1 MSLAKVHSAAVI
13 GLEAYPVEVEVD
25 ISNGLPSFSI
35 VGLPDKA
42 IEEAKERVR
51 SAIRN
56 SGADFPAKRITV
68 NLAPADI
75 KKEGSA
81 FDLAIALG
89 ILIADEQIPQVKSDI
104 LLAGELALNGELRRI
119 NGILAMVASLGNF
132 SEIIL
137 PQQNAVE
144 ASLVDSLIITPAKN
158 LKEIIFHLKKE
169 KDLPPYF
176 KKFKIIAKENNE
188 LDFSDIK
195 GQEQAKRALEIA
207 AAGNHNVYF
216 TGPPGSGKTLLART
230 FVTILPKLTQKE
242 ILEITKIYSV
252 AGLLKQDN
260 PIITQRPFRAPHHT
274 TSPIALVG
282 GGAYP
287 RPGEIT
293 LAHRGVLFMDE
304 FAEFP
309 RSVLEALRQPLE
321 DGIVTVSRAQGTM
334 TFPAKFILIAAQNPC
349 PCGFWGDQTKNCIC
363 TPVQIIKYQKRV
375 SGPLLD
381 RFDLAIEVPRLKYD
395 KLVSKTAAED
405 SASIKNRVENAR
417 QISSKRLGKNNA
429 EMNIKEIKIH
439 CAINDES
446 NRLLKNAVDQFN
458 LSARQFTRILKVART
473 IADLESSENIKINHL
488 AEALQYRTKEKKI
501 FN

>member
-334 TFPAKFILIAAQNPC
+334 TFPAKFILIAAKNPC

>member
-334 TFPAKFILIAAQNPC
+334 TFPAKFILIAAKNPC

-381 RFDLAIEVPRLKYD
+381 RFDRAIEVPRLKYD

>member
-417 QISSKRLGKNNA
+417 QISSKRFGKNNA

>member
-1 MSLAKVHSAAVI
+1 MSLAKINSAAVI

-25 ISNGLPSFSI
+25 ISAGLPSFNI

-89 ILIADEQIPQVKSDI
+89 ILAADEQIPKVGKNI
-104 LLAGELALNGELRRI
+104 LIVGELALNGSLRRI
-119 NGILAMVASLGNF
+119 NGVLAMLSSLKNY
-132 SEIIL
+132 SEIVL
-137 PQQNAVE
+137 PNENAIE
-144 ASLVDSLIITPAKN
+144 AGLVNSLIIIPAEN
-158 LKEIIFHLKKE
+158 LKKVIYHLKNE
-169 KDLPPYF
+169 KTLPPYYS
-176 KKFKIIAKENNE
+176 KFKIITKTQNE

-207 AAGNHNVYF
+207 AAGSHNVYF

-230 FVTILPKLTQKE
+230 FVTILPRLTKKE
-242 ILEITKIYSV
+242 ILEVTKIYSV
-252 AGLLKQDN
+252 AGLLKKDE
-260 PIITQRPFRAPHHT
+260 PVIFERPFRAPHHT

-321 DGIVTVSRAQGTM
+321 DGIVTVSRAQGTL

-363 TPVQIIKYQKRV
+363 SPTQIIKYQKRV

-381 RFDLAIEVPRLKYD
+381 RFDLNVEVPRLKYE
-395 KLVSKTAAED
+395 KLSEENSAEP
-405 SASIKNRVENAR
+405 SEPIRQRIEKAR
-417 QISSKRLGKNNA
+417 QKALERLGKTNT
-429 EMNIKEIKIH
+429 EMNTKEIKKF
-439 CAINDES
+439 CVLNEES
-446 NRLLKNAVDQFN
+446 NKLLKNAVDQFN

-473 IADLESSENIKINHL
+473 IADLDSSKDIETKHL
-488 AEALQYRTKEKKI
+488 AEALQYRPREKRI
-501 FN
+501 Y